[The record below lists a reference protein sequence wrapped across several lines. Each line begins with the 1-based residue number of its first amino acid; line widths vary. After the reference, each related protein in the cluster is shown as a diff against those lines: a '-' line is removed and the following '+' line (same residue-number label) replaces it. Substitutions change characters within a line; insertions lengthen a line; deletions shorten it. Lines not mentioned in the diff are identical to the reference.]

1 MNAWLIAWRNLKR
14 RKLRTF
20 LTALSIVIGVA
31 ATLGVV
37 ASVDSAK
44 RAFPLYLKSTFG
56 KADYTIGGTEP
67 YFGEEALESAQAV
80 DGATAVGVLKESTRL
95 QTEREGL
102 SDIQKRVDLTGYSDL
117 NTPLTAFKV
126 IEGTLSNDGAV
137 ITDRTANAWK
147 AKVGDTVTMDTDD
160 GPRAIE
166 ISAIV
171 KYTVELMGPSSWTM
185 AKYHPWSVAVPLPV
199 MQDWFGRAGEIQN
212 IQVKVDR
219 EADIET
225 IGQKLEGVAKQY
237 GDIYVQ
243 PVVIDFDTQFETVNT
258 FYTLLYLA
266 GFLGMALSAFI
277 IFNSLFVSVK
287 ERRNEFAVLKTIG
300 YTPRQLRQFV
310 LLEVVLLSIIGTAC
324 GLLLGLGLAELLQ
337 NVIFMVFGVYEEAT
351 LRLAPG
357 LIFAIL
363 AGLIVP
369 ALAALY
375 PIRHAG
381 KTSVI
386 AALNSREIGEDA
398 GAKTKAARKWT
409 TIAGLLLI
417 VSAFFIK
424 SLYLL
429 VPFLFGVILVFP
441 AMFGSFMALLRPLYR
456 KGLGFGGTMASRNL
470 TRNRERTAMTS
481 VVLCLGITMIVL
493 MGSLNMA
500 LVQSFEKVIYAS
512 YGGNL
517 DVHLHHVETT
527 DLEQIRAVHGVAGA
541 QTYALHA
548 AVWKEVGQKRMLPVY
563 GVGEDWI
570 DRFPLFTSK
579 ESRQSEIIGGLKDD
593 ELVLDR
599 VAFGSWGGEIGDRI
613 TLETPQ
619 GDRSFK
625 VVSVVDTMKN
635 NGYGSFMR
643 QSQFEGVFGIK
654 YVKNALVLKD
664 DTITPLQLRERI
676 FDLFGS
682 RVMEMFG
689 PEDWVT
695 VVGATYTG
703 SFTVVNFLVV
713 LAIAISGIGIANT
726 LLMNIMERIR
736 ELGMMRAVGVSR
748 RQVIRMIRL
757 EGIGIGLAATI
768 VGCALGIV
776 LIYIA
781 STFFEVR
788 SLTYEFGVSWPLI
801 GLVVLFGMLVSWLSS
816 VAPASRAAQTK
827 LSEALRYE

>member
-44 RAFPLYLKSTFG
+44 RAFPLYLKSAFG
-56 KADYTIGGTEP
+56 KADYTIGGTEA
-67 YFGEEALESAQAV
+67 YFGEDALQAAQAV
-80 DGATAVGVLKESTRL
+80 DRATAVGVLKENARL
-95 QTEREGL
+95 HIEREGL
-102 SDIQKRVDLTGYSDL
+102 SDIQKRVDLSGYSDL

-126 IEGTLSNDGAV
+126 IDGTLSNDGAV
-137 ITDRTANAWK
+137 ITDRTARAWK
-147 AKVGDTVTMDTDD
+147 AKVGDNVTFDTDD
-160 GPRAIE
+160 GPRSIA

-171 KYTVELMGPSSWTM
+171 NYTVELMGPSSWTM
-185 AKYHPWSVAVPLPV
+185 AKFHPWSVAVPLPV
-199 MQDWFGRAGEIQN
+199 MQDWFDRTGEIQS
-212 IQVKVDR
+212 IQVRADR
-219 EADIET
+219 EADLGT
-225 IGQKLEGVAKQY
+225 IGSKLEGIAKQY

-258 FYTLLYLA
+258 FYMLLYLA

-300 YTPRQLRQFV
+300 YTPGQLRQFV
-310 LLEVVLLSIIGTAC
+310 LIEVVLLSVIGTAC
-324 GLLLGLGLAELLQ
+324 GLLLGLGLAQLLQ
-337 NVIFMVFGVYEEAT
+337 KVIFMVIGVYEEAT

-357 LIFAIL
+357 LMLSIL

-386 AALNSREIGEDA
+386 AALSARENGEEA
-398 GAKTKAARKWT
+398 NAKTKSARMLA
-409 TIAGLLLI
+409 TISGLLLI
-417 VSAFFIK
+417 AAAFFIP

-429 VPFLFGVILVFP
+429 VPFLLGVILVFP
-441 AMFGSFMALLRPLYR
+441 ALFGSFMALLRPLYR
-456 KGLGFGGTMASRNL
+456 GGLGFGGTMASRNL
-470 TRNRERTAMTS
+470 TRNRDRTAMTS

-517 DVHLHHVETT
+517 DVHLHHVEKT
-527 DLEQIRAVHGVAGA
+527 DLEQIRAVPGVAGA

-548 AVWKEVGQKRMLPVY
+548 AVWKEDGQKRMLPVY

-570 DRFPLFTSK
+570 DRFPLFTS
-579 ESRQSEIIGGLKDD
+579 EDRLQSELIGGLKDD
-593 ELVLDR
+593 ELALDR
-599 VAFGSWGGEIGDRI
+599 VAFGAWGGEIGDRI

-643 QSQFEGVFGIK
+643 QSQFESVFGIK
-654 YVKNALVLKD
+654 YVKNALIQKD

-676 FDLFGS
+676 FDLFGA

-713 LAIAISGIGIANT
+713 LAIVISGIGIANT

-788 SLTYEFGVSWPLI
+788 SLTYEFGVSWLLI
-801 GLVVLFGMLVSWLSS
+801 GLVVMFGLLVSWLSS
-816 VAPASRAAQTK
+816 VAPASRAAKTE

>member
-20 LTALSIVIGVA
+20 LTALSIMIGVA

-56 KADYTIGGTEP
+56 KADYTIGGTQA
-67 YFGEEALESAQAV
+67 YFGEDALQSAQAV
-80 DGATAVGVLKESTRL
+80 DGATAVGVLKENTRL
-95 QTEREGL
+95 QIEREGL

-126 IEGTLSNDGAV
+126 IDGNLSSDGAV

-147 AKVGDTVTMDTDD
+147 AKVGDTVTFNTDD
-160 GPRAIE
+160 GPRSIA
-166 ISAIV
+166 ISAVV

-185 AKYHPWSVAVPLPV
+185 AKFHPWSVAVPLQV
-199 MQDWFGRAGEIQN
+199 MQEWFDRVGEIQN
-212 IQVKVDR
+212 IQVRADR
-219 EADIET
+219 EAGIET
-225 IGQKLEGVAKQY
+225 IGSKLEGIAKQY

-258 FYTLLYLA
+258 FYMLLYLA

-310 LLEVVLLSIIGTAC
+310 LIEVLLLSIIGTAC

-337 NVIFMVFGVYEEAT
+337 KVIFMVFGVHEEAT

-357 LIFAIL
+357 LMLAIL
-363 AGLIVP
+363 AGLVVP

-386 AALNSREIGEDA
+386 AALNGREISEEGN
-398 GAKTKAARKWT
+398 AKTKAARQWT

-441 AMFGSFMALLRPLYR
+441 ALFGAFMTLLRPLYR

-517 DVHLHHVETT
+517 DVHLHHVEKT
-527 DLEQIRAVHGVAGA
+527 DLEQIRAVPGVAGS

-548 AVWKEVGQKRMLPVY
+548 AVWKADGQKRMLPVY

-570 DRFPLFTSK
+570 DRFPLFTS
-579 ESRQSEIIGGLKDD
+579 EERRQSEIIGGLKDD

-599 VAFGSWGGEIGDRI
+599 VAFGAWGGEVGDRI

-643 QSQFEGVFGIK
+643 QSQFEDVFGIK

-682 RVMEMFG
+682 RAMEIFG

-713 LAIAISGIGIANT
+713 LAIVISGIGIANT

-788 SLTYEFGVSWPLI
+788 SLTYEFGVSWVLI

-816 VAPASRAAQTK
+816 VAPASRAAKTK